1 MTDWKNEAQ
10 KWKALSRKNELLSKI
25 NRAKVQILEAR
36 LEFATSPR
44 QSPTMRATV
53 ARYIEQRQRE
63 IRMYQNLMTEIP
75 GSPQQRV
82 KHRS

>member
-10 KWKALSRKNELLSKI
+10 KWKALSRKNEILSKI

-36 LEFATSPR
+36 LEIATTPN
-44 QSPTMRATV
+44 QSPTMRLTAT
-53 ARYIEQRQRE
+53 RYIEQRQRE

-75 GSPQQRV
+75 GSPQSRV
-82 KHRS
+82 KHRA